1 VLALG
6 LRASGDRWASRAA
19 WRGLGSV
26 AAASATA
33 NILAKG
39 PAARGRPDFEVP
51 AARWLAR
58 QPRTSSF
65 PSGHAASAAAFATGV
80 ALEMPGLAAPV
91 IALATAV
98 SASLVTG
105 VHYPSDVLAGAA
117 IGCAAG
123 AMTVRWW
130 PRRPVTPA
138 AAIRP
143 PRRAPA
149 SPAGDGLVLV
159 LNTGAGTVSSKLV
172 QWLRAQLPQA
182 VLIEA
187 APGPGFVAQLRLAAA
202 KARILGVAGGD
213 GTVSAA
219 SAVALD
225 HGLPLLMIPA
235 GTFNHF
241 AADLGIRSAH
251 DAVTALTNG
260 EAVLVDVGI
269 AGNRPFVNTSSTGIY
284 VDLVQAR
291 EQLKGVLGKG
301 PAALIGLIQVLR
313 RARPHELILDGRRR
327 RLWLYFAGNS
337 WYEPPGTAP
346 AYRPDLSDGCLDIR
360 VIDAGRLARSR
371 LIAAVA
377 TGTLGRS
384 RVYHSWQAR
393 SADVASADGR
403 PIWLSV
409 DGEVATA
416 ETGFRQSKH
425 QRGLLVCRRAAS

>member
-1 VLALG
+1 
-6 LRASGDRWASRAA
+6 
-19 WRGLGSV
+19 
-26 AAASATA
+26 
-33 NILAKG
+33 
-39 PAARGRPDFEVP
+39 
-51 AARWLAR
+51 
-58 QPRTSSF
+58 
-65 PSGHAASAAAFATGV
+65 
-80 ALEMPGLAAPV
+80 
-91 IALATAV
+91 
-98 SASLVTG
+98 
-105 VHYPSDVLAGAA
+105 
-117 IGCAAG
+117 
-123 AMTVRWW
+123 
-130 PRRPVTPA
+130 
-138 AAIRP
+138 
-143 PRRAPA
+143 
-149 SPAGDGLVLV
+149 
-159 LNTGAGTVSSKLV
+159 
-172 QWLRAQLPQA
+172 

-213 GTVSAA
+213 GTVSTA

-225 HGLPLLMIPA
+225 HGLPRLMIPA

-241 AADLGIRSAH
+241 AADVGIRSAH
-251 DAVTALTNG
+251 DAVTALTSG

-269 AGNRPFVNTSSTGIY
+269 SGNRPFVNTSSTGIY

-291 EQLKGVLGKG
+291 EQLEGALGKG

-313 RARPHELILDGRRR
+313 RA
-327 RLWLYFAGNS
+327 
-337 WYEPPGTAP
+337 TAP

-403 PIWLSV
+403 PIWLSI

-425 QRGLLVCRRAAS
+425 QRGLLVYRRAAS